1 MDSKTI
7 IITVIYTYLIKNMF
21 TSFHSSSIDML
32 GSNSTSVTQ
41 SRLKQV
47 IELRQ
52 ISPKKESRRGWFVHP
67 VSNIKYCY

>member
-1 MDSKTI
+1 MIENI
-7 IITVIYTYLIKNMF
+7 I

-41 SRLKQV
+41 STLKQV

-52 ISPKKESRRGWFVHP
+52 ISPKKESRRGLFVHP
-67 VSNIKYCY
+67 VSNMENSY